1 MYTPPKEHNN
11 LFRESALNQLN
22 AAPEVPEVLQVV
34 SPSDVWGM
42 TGVLLILL
50 AILLWGLFGRVYL
63 SATGVG
69 ILLSS
74 THVIAVEQAINQR
87 LAEKSGIAVQ
97 LEELY
102 QKKKAMY
109 EKHYL
114 ILDDLLKA
122 KKDYL
127 LAREE
132 VNEPNR
138 FLLMKT
144 QADMKSS
151 KVNTSLQAIVFM
163 DQQQGKKIRVGM
175 PAYLLPKNQSQYDR
189 GYIKGQV
196 SAISRYPV
204 SKSLA
209 YSYLGNI
216 NLIDDFF
223 VSGAPYMVKIAMKQ
237 QALDSLQVGCIVDAK
252 VTFEEISPVQLISHA

>member
-1 MYTPPKEHNN
+1 MYLPPKEHNN
-11 LFRESALNQLN
+11 LFRESALKQLN
-22 AAPEVPEVLQVV
+22 AIPDVPEVLQVV

-42 TGVLLILL
+42 TGVLFILI
-50 AILLWGLFGRVYL
+50 AILLWGFFGRVYL
-63 SATGVG
+63 SVTGVG

-74 THVIAVEQAINQR
+74 AHIITVEQAINQK
-87 LAEKSGIAVQ
+87 LTEKLGIADQ

-102 QKKKAMY
+102 KKKKVMY

-114 ILDDLLKA
+114 TLDDLLKA
-122 KKDYL
+122 EKDYL
-127 LAREE
+127 LAHEE

-144 QADMKSS
+144 QADMQASQ
-151 KVNTSLQAIVFM
+151 VNDDLQAIIFIE
-163 DQQQGKKIRVGM
+163 QQQGKKIRIGM
-175 PAYLLPKNQSQYDR
+175 PAYLLPKNQSQYYR

-196 SAISRYPV
+196 SAISRYPI

-216 NLIDDFF
+216 NLADDFF
-223 VSGAPYMVKIAMKQ
+223 ISGAPYMVKIAIKQ
-237 QALDSLQVGCIVDAK
+237 QELESLQAGCIVDAK
-252 VTFEEISPVQLISHA
+252 ITFEKISPLHLISHA